1 MRIDDYKPKQNV
13 TEKINGEEAEW
24 KYGDIVLISS
34 GTASGKSFFIR
45 NKLEELADQQNVNI
59 LLLVNRRN
67 LYDQNKEAIED
78 TSRIKVELYQTIE
91 NRLDNDEEYDFSP
104 YTYIVCDESHYFTTD
119 SGFNDN
125 SDDSLQAI
133 LGLQSQIRIFMSA
146 TGHVLFSYI
155 KNQYRRKLKQK
166 GNKIWTYSIPIKFN
180 QIASLS
186 FYTDFYAV
194 EKLIEHKFN
203 KADDKIIYFADTI
216 QKAFELYQKYDDSL
230 FVCSKS
236 SSKNRKYLKH
246 VDDDQVESMVKQ
258 NRFDCKYLFTT
269 TVLDNGF
276 DLKDEQIK
284 LIVCDIF
291 DVDTMLQC
299 IGRKRFKND
308 QDKVHV
314 VLLNRNNRNLNNY
327 LNSVQMKL
335 DEADAFIHGGV
346 EEWKKLVGKFSRKSN
361 HIIKDNAISDGK
373 YKSKKTVS
381 RVKYLQ
387 AVATRDRLKAMLD
400 QNRETNNFREESG
413 GKKES
418 DAYMMYISNLL
429 HKNKI
434 TLIEK
439 RFEQEELCSYLD
451 TIVGKR
457 IYKEGQKQV
466 IEKFDIKDYR
476 GRLQKDISQLQS
488 YLQSNQL
495 KYAIGS
501 FPDNRKKLEDGSNN
515 PHKGKRYWLV
525 SKFNE

>member
-24 KYGDIVLISS
+24 KNGDIILISS

-59 LLLVNRRN
+59 LLLVNRKN

-78 TSRIKVELYQTIE
+78 SSRIKVELYQTIE
-91 NRLDNDEEYDFSP
+91 NRLNNDEEYDFSP

-155 KNQYRRKLKQK
+155 KDQYRRKLKQT
-166 GNKIWTYSIPIKFN
+166 GNKIWSYSIPRKFN

-186 FYTDFYAV
+186 FYTDFYSI
-194 EKLIEHKFN
+194 EKWIELKFN
-203 KADDKIIYFADTI
+203 KADDKIIYFASSI
-216 QKAFELYQKYDDSL
+216 QKAYELHLKYDNSL

-284 LIVCDIF
+284 LIVCDLF

-361 HIIKDNAISDGK
+361 YIIKNNVSSDGK
-373 YKSKKTVS
+373 YISKKTVS

-387 AVATRDRLKAMLD
+387 AVATRDRIKAMLD
-400 QNRETNNFREESG
+400 SNRETNEYREATG

-429 HKNKI
+429 HKNRI
-434 TLIEK
+434 TVLEK
-439 RFEQEELCSYLD
+439 MFDQEELCSYLD

-476 GRLQKDISQLQS
+476 GRLQKDISQLQT
-488 YLQSNQL
+488 YLQSNRS
-495 KYAIGS
+495 KYAIAS
-501 FPDNRKKLEDGSNN
+501 FSDNRKKLEDGSNN
-515 PHKGKRYWLV
+515 PHKGKRYWLI